1 MVTVTPSGGTFSAPI
16 TLQRGRNQITVVAE
30 GADGGTNAK
39 QVAVVSFGTRVGGL
53 TDPAGDDN
61 GPGTYTYPTNS
72 AFAKGGFDLT
82 ALDVFIDGDDAIFV
96 AKIAG
101 DIVNPW
107 GGDEISHQRFNVYLG
122 NGQTTTAHA
131 LPGTNLD
138 TAGGWDVAVV
148 GDGRFDSAGT
158 YAPGATAPTV
168 HGDMLAVAET
178 HQIAVVVPR
187 AALAGIDLQTARYGV
202 AMFGNGEAGE
212 GLGYIR
218 PVYDGA
224 YWNNPPEG
232 FSWIKEYRF
241 GGGAGVWDDTP
252 AHDTDTRDP
261 NAIDV
266 IVGCDQT
273 QAQVLDW
280 RALSPARLPMLRLD
294 QPAACTSTPGTV
306 GGTVPATLSLSLG
319 APAAFGPFTPGAD
332 RTYDATTTAT
342 VTSSAGDATLS
353 VTDPS
358 ATAPGRLVNG
368 SFALDEPLQA
378 RAASAGG
385 TGSSAFAPLSP
396 TSAPLTLLTLH
407 EPDRQ

>member
-1 MVTVTPSGGTFSAPI
+1 
-16 TLQRGRNQITVVAE
+16 
-30 GADGGTNAK
+30 
-39 QVAVVSFGTRVGGL
+39 
-53 TDPAGDDN
+53 
-61 GPGTYTYPTNS
+61 
-72 AFAKGGFDLT
+72 
-82 ALDVFIDGDDAIFV
+82 
-96 AKIAG
+96 
-101 DIVNPW
+101 
-107 GGDEISHQRFNVYLG
+107 
-122 NGQTTTAHA
+122 
-131 LPGTNLD
+131 
-138 TAGGWDVAVV
+138 VAVV

-158 YAPGATAPTV
+158 YAPGATSPTV

-224 YWNNPPEG
+224 YWNSPPDG

-241 GGGAGVWDDTP
+241 GGGAGVWEDTP
-252 AHDTDTRDP
+252 DHDTDTRDP

-266 IVGCDQT
+266 IVACDQT
-273 QAQVLDW
+273 QTQVLNW
-280 RALSPARLPMLRLD
+280 RALSPSQLPMLRLN

-319 APAAFGPFTPGAD
+319 APASFGGFTPGSD
-332 RTYDATTTAT
+332 RNYDATTTAT
-342 VTSSAGDATLS
+342 ITSSAGDASLS

-358 ATAPGRLVNG
+358 STATGRLVNG

-378 RAASAGG
+378 RASSAGG
-385 TGSSAFAPLSP
+385 AGSSAFAPLST
-396 TSAPLTLLTLH
+396 TSGNPLTLLTYTG
-407 EPDRQ
+407 PIANDTVTIGFRQHIAANQALRTGNYAKTLTFTLSTTTP